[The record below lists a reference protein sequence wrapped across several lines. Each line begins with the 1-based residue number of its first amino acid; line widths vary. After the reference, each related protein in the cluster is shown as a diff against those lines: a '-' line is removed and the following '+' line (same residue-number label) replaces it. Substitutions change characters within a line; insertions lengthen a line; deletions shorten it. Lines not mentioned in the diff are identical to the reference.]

1 MKMTLEGLENLD
13 LEIDFDEIIPE
24 AIDAAMPLL
33 VDATKNAIQSSIRH
47 PDESTGDLIRSV
59 EATPAKR
66 VRGGGFYAGIRF
78 KGKGK
83 NGTRN
88 GLKAAQMEYGNSDQI
103 PAPFA
108 DRAAHFASAAVTAAV
123 QNHIDKKVGK

>member
-1 MKMTLEGLENLD
+1 MKMTLETIGAADLDLNLD
-13 LEIDFDEIIPE
+13 ELIPA
-24 AIDAAMPLL
+24 AIDEAMPVL

-59 EATPAKR
+59 EAIPAKR
-66 VRGGGFYAGIRF
+66 VRGGGYYAGIRF
-78 KGKGK
+78 KGKGR

-108 DRAAHFASAAVTAAV
+108 ARAAHFAAKAVTAAV
-123 QNHIDKKVGK
+123 QNHIDRELSK